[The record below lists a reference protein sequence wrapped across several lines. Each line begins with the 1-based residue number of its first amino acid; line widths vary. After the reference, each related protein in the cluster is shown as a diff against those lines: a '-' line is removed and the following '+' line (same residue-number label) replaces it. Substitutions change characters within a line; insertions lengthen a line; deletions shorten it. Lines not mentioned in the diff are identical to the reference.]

1 MGSCRG
7 WATGKVRRHEAPFEH
22 NWNHSSQGFH
32 PMLPQPW
39 CCHLYFASSQ
49 TKALPLSLLVIRDKV
64 SHFPKLVIAVKS
76 SHLHSR
82 GSSPPSTPS
91 PCPSFTFLDS
101 TNAQDSADVSSAVSR
116 RPAIFNCPLQHPPWA
131 QPPTWSNFSGPL
143 PTSVPTTSKAL
154 RPIDLSLKKK
164 KVIGGYLLYNIVL
177 VSAIHQHES
186 AIGIHMSPPS
196 WTSLLPP
203 TPAHPSRLSRST
215 GFELP
220 VSHREFPLA
229 IYFTY
234 GNV

>member
-164 KVIGGYLLYNIVL
+164 KSNWRILALQYCTGFCHTSTWISHRYTYVPSLLN
-177 VSAIHQHES
+177 
-186 AIGIHMSPPS
+186 
-196 WTSLLPP
+196 LPP
-203 TPAHPSRLSRST
+203 T
-215 GFELP
+215 
-220 VSHREFPLA
+220 SHTSPPL
-229 IYFTY
+229 
-234 GNV
+234 